1 MVVSS
6 RPLLGDLSLFLT
18 IARRGS
24 FRDAGRELGLT
35 TSALSHA
42 MKKLETR
49 LGVRLINRTPRAISL
64 TVAGAELADSLA
76 RGLDTIE
83 DGLNAL
89 EAHSAAATGQ
99 LRLNVPHDAAL
110 LLIAPALELFTQ
122 LCPGVHLDLVVDD
135 RPIDLVA
142 EGFDAGIRFGAMV
155 PKDMIAL
162 PLTPA
167 LRWVIAAAPAYLQAH
182 GHPLTPAD
190 LHRHICIQMRI
201 GDNSTYPWELGDGPA
216 QVRVN
221 VPGNIRTN
229 ETATRLSAVE
239 AGLGLGYFLELRI
252 ADALRDGRLEV
263 VMPDWSSMDAP
274 YCMYYASRRQP
285 PPGLRQLIGLIRQ
298 QQMPGAAGVLP

>member
-49 LGVRLINRTPRAISL
+49 LGVRLINRTQRAISL
-64 TVAGAELADSLA
+64 TVAGAELADALS
-76 RGLDTIE
+76 RGLDAIE

-89 EAHSAAATGQ
+89 EVHSAVPTGH

-110 LLIAPALELFTQ
+110 LLLAPVLERFALT
-122 LCPGVHLDLVVDD
+122 CPGVHLDLVVDD

-142 EGFDAGIRFGAMV
+142 EGFDAGIRFGALV
-155 PKDMIAL
+155 PKYMIAL
-162 PLTPA
+162 PLTPP
-167 LRWVIAAAPAYLQAH
+167 LRWVVAAAPAYLAAH
-182 GHPLTPAD
+182 GRPRTPAD
-190 LHRHICIQMRI
+190 LHRHACIQMRI
-201 GDNSTYPWELGDGPA
+201 GDTSTYPWELGDGPA
-216 QVRVN
+216 QVRVD
-221 VPGNIRTN
+221 VPGTIRTN
-229 ETATRLSAVE
+229 DSATRVSAVM

-252 ADALRDGRLEV
+252 ADALRTGQLEV
-263 VMPDWSSMDAP
+263 VMPDWSSMDEP

-298 QQMPGAAGVLP
+298 QHLPDQDAAFP

>member
-6 RPLLGDLSLFLT
+6 RPILGDLSLFLT

-35 TSALSHA
+35 TSALSHS
-42 MKKLETR
+42 MKKLEHR
-49 LGVRLINRTPRAISL
+49 LGVRLINRTQRSIAL
-64 TVAGAELADSLA
+64 TVAGAELAQALS
-76 RGLDTIE
+76 RGLDAIE

-89 EAHSAAATGQ
+89 ELHSAVPTGH

-110 LLIAPALELFTQ
+110 LLVAPVLEQFALT
-122 LCPGVHLDLVVDD
+122 CPGVHLDLVVDD

-142 EGFDAGIRFGAMV
+142 EGFDAGIRFGALV

-162 PLTPA
+162 PLTPP
-167 LRWVIAAAPAYLQAH
+167 LRWVVAAAPAYLRAH
-182 GHPLTPAD
+182 GQPRTPAD
-190 LHRHICIQMRI
+190 LHRHTCIQMRI

-216 QVRVN
+216 QVPVN
-221 VPGNIRTN
+221 VPGTIRTN
-229 ETATRLSAVE
+229 DSATRVSAVV

-252 ADALRDGRLEV
+252 AEALQQGQLTL
-263 VMPDWSSMDAP
+263 VMPDWSSMDEP

-285 PPGLRQLIGLIRQ
+285 PPGLRQLIALIRQ
-298 QQMPGAAGVLP
+298 RHLPAQA